1 MRRLTA
7 LAMLTAIAV
16 VAVAAQ
22 AEWKMGVYHDGH
34 VTEYILSE
42 VDSFTFYNDSPP
54 PPPMVTVPAGSF
66 VMGDGTAYN
75 GVDEREITLTRG
87 FLLGQHEVTVEEY
100 RLVLQWAFE
109 KGYVTVDG
117 DRVRDTLD
125 GSTVSLLDMDDDPG
139 GHHEDPQI
147 YFDSTPDS
155 FKLTSPAVADH
166 PVMMVSWFGAAR
178 YCDWLSLQ
186 QALPRAYEH
195 TGDWLCNGGDPY
207 GAEGFRLPT
216 DAEWEYA
223 AQYDDE
229 RTHPWGNDIVDCS
242 AGNFSRQTDWYP
254 CIGWTTPVGSYADA
268 PAALGLSD
276 MGGNVNEWCNDWLVP
291 DLGTEPD
298 VDPTGPTS
306 GTEGRVRRG
315 GCWFTYYGF
324 TYPEI
329 DITRCAARDSEIS
342 GLGDP
347 YTGFRIVRTVQP

>member
-229 RTHPWGNDIVDCS
+229 RFYPWGNESPDCNRVNYWPNS
-242 AGNFSRQTDWYP
+242 P
-254 CIGWTTPVGSYADA
+254 CVGWTSPVGSYPPA

-276 MGGNVNEWCNDWLVP
+276 MAGNVWEWCNDWHACNLGP
-291 DLGTEPD
+291 DPAT
-298 VDPTGPTS
+298 DPTGPGS
-306 GTEGRVRRG
+306 GSYRLLRG
-315 GCWFTYYGF
+315 ESWSGSDDDGL
-324 TYPEI
+324 
-329 DITRCAARDSEIS
+329 RCASRRYSS
-342 GLGDP
+342 P
-347 YTGFRIVRTVQP
+347 YRTDFFYGFRIARTAE